1 MRVRGLRAAQP
12 SPARSVTQSR
22 RLAGACAEF
31 QGLLWGGEPGTVCWV
46 QPALHLLMPGLG

>member
-22 RLAGACAEF
+22 QLAGACAEF
-31 QGLLWGGEPGTVCWV
+31 QGLLWRGEPGAVCWV